1 MIRATRTTGATLSA
15 ERLYVGGDIPRI
27 NGVARSRVACSTVS
41 DHTVTGWA
49 PTVNNVVHGLI
60 TTASVIYL
68 VGEFT
73 TITAP
78 RVGAEPC
85 LANSER

>member
-1 MIRATRTTGATLSA
+1 
-15 ERLYVGGDIPRI
+15 
-27 NGVARSRVACSTVS
+27 VS